1 MRYNRTKRKSEEKMA
16 NIEDYLKWRGDLSF
30 KVNPFNEV
38 DNLILSELAYL
49 NLEGIADKKIKMKDA
64 IEGYF
69 KKYTEKEILKEFA
82 LSTNPINF
90 YRQLQNSTRFGN
102 LNIIKFVNEM
112 SKSESKQFS
121 ALIVEMDLN
130 TIYIA
135 FKGTDKYLIGWKED
149 FNLSYMDAVPSQIS
163 ALSFIND
170 HVKFKHRK
178 IYIGGH
184 SKGGNLAVYAATFC
198 KKNIQKRI
206 KAVYNND
213 GPGFLDEFI
222 ALPNYQTILPKI
234 TTILPETSII
244 GMLLT
249 HKGQY
254 KVVKSNTVGIW
265 QHDALS
271 WQVNKDHFI
280 TIEKVDETSNKI
292 QQTIADWLQKIGK
305 KEREEFINTLF
316 DLLDKNKI
324 ETVEDLIKLKLRK
337 IPGLLKEFTKLNEK
351 QRKLMMDLLKD
362 LMTEASKHFERKSI
376 LHPLKYLNRRD

>member
-1 MRYNRTKRKSEEKMA
+1 MA

-38 DNLILSELAYL
+38 DNLILSELVYL
-49 NLEGIADKKIKMKDA
+49 NFEGIINKKMQIKEA
-64 IEGYF
+64 IENYF
-69 KKYTEKEILKEFA
+69 QKYTEKEILKEFT
-82 LSTNPINF
+82 LSSNPINF

-102 LNIIKFVNEM
+102 LNIIKYVNEIN
-112 SKSESKQFS
+112 KAESKQFS
-121 ALIVEMDLN
+121 ALIVEMDFN
-130 TIYIA
+130 TIYVA

-149 FNLSYMDAVPSQIS
+149 FNLSYMSAVPSQTS
-163 ALSFIND
+163 ALNFISN
-170 HVKFKHRK
+170 HVKFKHRN
-178 IYIGGH
+178 IYLGGH

-206 KAVYNND
+206 RMVYNND
-213 GPGFLDEFI
+213 GPGFLDDFVSS
-222 ALPNYQTILPKI
+222 PNYTAMLPKI

-254 KVVKSNTVGIW
+254 KVVKSNTIGIW

-280 TIEKVDETSNKI
+280 TIEKVDETSDKI
-292 QQTIADWLQKIGK
+292 RLTITDWLQKIGK

-337 IPGLLKEFTKLNEK
+337 IPGLLKDFTKLNDK
-351 QRKLMMDLLKD
+351 QKKLMMDLLKD
-362 LMTEASKHFERKSI
+362 LMNEASKHFERKSI
-376 LHPLKYLNRRD
+376 LHTLKYLNKRD

>member
-1 MRYNRTKRKSEEKMA
+1 MA
-16 NIEDYLKWRGDLSF
+16 NIEDYLKWRGDLTF

-49 NLEGIADKKIKMKDA
+49 NLEGIVNKKIKIKDA
-64 IEGYF
+64 VEGYL
-69 KKYTEKEILKEFA
+69 KKYTEKEIAKEFS

-90 YRQLQNSTRFGN
+90 YRQLQNSIRFGN

-112 SKSESKQFS
+112 NKTESKQFS
-121 ALIVEMDLN
+121 ALIVEIDFN

-149 FNLSYMDAVPSQIS
+149 FNLSYMNAVPSQVS
-163 ALSFIND
+163 ALNFTNNN
-170 HVKFKHRK
+170 VKFQHRK
-178 IYIGGH
+178 IYMGGH

-206 KAVYNND
+206 KQVYNND
-213 GPGFLDEFI
+213 GPGFLDDFV
-222 ALPNYQTILPKI
+222 ALPSYVAILPKI
-234 TTILPETSII
+234 TNILPETSII

-254 KVVKSNTVGIW
+254 KVVKSNTIGIW

-292 QQTIADWLQKIGK
+292 QQTLTDWLQKIGK

-337 IPGLLKEFTKLNEK
+337 IPGLLKDFTKLNEK
-351 QRKLMMDLLKD
+351 QKKLMMDLLKD
-362 LMTEASKHFERKSI
+362 LINEASKHFERKSI
-376 LHPLKYLNRRD
+376 FHTLKHLNKRD